1 MTNIKKW
8 VVRWASV
15 NMYRT
20 HFIQSIKGSQFGVVM
35 IEEEPGK
42 LCIGLRSKTGL
53 DISIFAKK
61 LGGGGHL
68 YRAGATVYGKD
79 FETNASNCF
88 NPQHVLQI

>member
-1 MTNIKKW
+1 
-8 VVRWASV
+8 
-15 NMYRT
+15 
-20 HFIQSIKGSQFGVVM
+20 M

-79 FETNASNCF
+79 FEKVIALIRNTYCKYEKAF
-88 NPQHVLQI
+88 EGRPRGPAGL